1 MTGRIAHLSDLH
13 FGTVENGLDAS
24 LAEDLGEQGADAV
37 VVTGDLTQRAQ
48 ADEFTAA
55 RRFLDGL
62 GLPVL
67 AVPGNH
73 DIPAHDLLARFG
85 DPFGRWHAYFSPS
98 TEGMIALG
106 DTLVIG
112 LNTVRRMAAHLD
124 WSAGRISHEQIAS
137 IVSAR
142 TERRARRVVLAL
154 HHPPVHPDWAAH
166 RRPLG
171 RSRALRAT
179 LGRTGV
185 VAILAGHL
193 HRPLMLEQGRG
204 LPPQI
209 VSGSSLSHRHDGHGN
224 SYNLVDVGASR
235 IDVTVR
241 QRRGMRWLAAPIRPG
256 PADLEAVSA
265 RVGTGGAENLS

>member
-13 FGTVENGLDAS
+13 FGTVEDGLDAS
-24 LAEDLGEQGADAV
+24 LAQDLGEQGADAV
-37 VVTGDLTQRAQ
+37 VVTGDLTQRAR
-48 ADEFTAA
+48 AEEFAAA

-85 DPFGRWHAYFSPS
+85 DPFGRWHAYFGSS
-98 TEGMIALG
+98 TEGTIALR

-124 WSAGRISHEQIAS
+124 WSAGRISHDQIAS
-137 IVSAR
+137 IVSKR
-142 TERRARRVVLAL
+142 SERRAHRVVLAL

-171 RSRALRAT
+171 RGGALRAT

-193 HRPLMLEQGRG
+193 HRPLMLEPGRG

-209 VSGSSLSHRHDGHGN
+209 VSGSSLSSRHKGHGN
-224 SYNLVDVGASR
+224 SYNLVDVAPGR

-241 QRRGMRWLAAPIRPG
+241 HRRGLRWLAAPLRPAG
-256 PADLEAVSA
+256 AELEAA
-265 RVGTGGAENLS
+265 PALDGVGGSEKLS